1 MRRLLLAVGLF
12 AVLAGPSLAYPSI
25 TAAPSAMRKAANPHS
40 RIVQAVP
47 ANAQVDIESCGARW
61 CYGSWRGL
69 HGFLPAF
76 AVAKGGP
83 PAAVAAP
90 PVFAPPP
97 PPVAVT
103 APVLVAPPVY
113 HWGGPYVGLGWGWG
127 RW

>member
-1 MRRLLLAVGLF
+1 MRHLLLAVGLS
-12 AVLAGPSLAYPSI
+12 AALIGPSLAYPSI
-25 TAAPSAMRKAANPHS
+25 TTAPSDMRKAANPRS

-47 ANAQVDIESCGARW
+47 ANAEVDIKSCGAEW

-76 AVAKGGP
+76 AVAQGGP
-83 PAAVAAP
+83 AAAVAQP

-97 PPVAVT
+97 PPVVVT
-103 APVLVAPPVY
+103 APVVVAPPVY
-113 HWGGPYVGLGWGWG
+113 HWGGSYVGVGWGWG